1 MNFYHLPS
9 KQCVVT
15 WSQKC
20 ACTALSRWI
29 KHSFHE
35 GAYCPKETSMRTY
48 LAKTGHNFKDI
59 NKLKS
64 LTGNQQPE
72 ADKLIIS
79 YRNPASRITSSFIN
93 KFHVYENRAI
103 FDRNKKVPGF
113 AKEFAIKITQNLNRN
128 HEIIRQD
135 GDFSLR
141 EMILFLWE
149 CKRNGNLSEINP
161 HFTPQL
167 LSKKELDVITSCSNR
182 TIHLFPLKV
191 ELLRDDLR
199 VINNALDIHYIPPRM
214 NSTSTPDQDW
224 SFSDS
229 AELIDFPLSKLY
241 QLKIIPKSGSLH
253 KALTQDQDF
262 KTKYMEVFEHDYQ
275 LLSWMDGY
283 RQTAKNQN
291 RYFNRPSKQD
301 VEA

>member
-128 HEIIRQD
+128 HEIMKSSD
-135 GDFSLR
+135 
-141 EMILFLWE
+141 
-149 CKRNGNLSEINP
+149 K
-161 HFTPQL
+161 T
-167 LSKKELDVITSCSNR
+167 VISR
-182 TIHLFPLKV
+182 
-191 ELLRDDLR
+191 
-199 VINNALDIHYIPPRM
+199 
-214 NSTSTPDQDW
+214 
-224 SFSDS
+224 
-229 AELIDFPLSKLY
+229 
-241 QLKIIPKSGSLH
+241 
-253 KALTQDQDF
+253 
-262 KTKYMEVFEHDYQ
+262 
-275 LLSWMDGY
+275 
-283 RQTAKNQN
+283 
-291 RYFNRPSKQD
+291 
-301 VEA
+301 